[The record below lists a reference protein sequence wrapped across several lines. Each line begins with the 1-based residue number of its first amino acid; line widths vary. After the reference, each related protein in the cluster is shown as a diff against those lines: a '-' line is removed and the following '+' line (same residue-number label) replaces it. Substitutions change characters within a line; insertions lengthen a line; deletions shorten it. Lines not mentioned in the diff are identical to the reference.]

1 MGGRLTRRVRALAGL
16 ACLAALAAGARS
28 PAVAQQSGSVRPRL
42 TVLDSGTTNDL
53 FTVSFPDERNGFAA
67 GIDGTIVATT
77 DGGATWSPRDAPL
90 NQTTSQ
96 ILNGPRTGSRTSRE
110 HITGIWFVDPLNG
123 HFVTNDGSV
132 LSTTDGGATW
142 ARQTLP
148 PPSAVPAARRPDGD
162 FPPTWQFHAVHFVDR
177 DHGWAVGP
185 EGMILATTDAGRTWT
200 YQGNQTFGA
209 LSAVKFTDR
218 EHGQAVGYL
227 GQRADKAVFVTVAT
241 VDGGRTWEPR
251 SAPEFRRRLRSDN
264 FASVWFIDAQR
275 GHVVGNQGR
284 VALTRDGGRTWRL
297 QRGGQAEELNG
308 VAFADARRG
317 VATGVVPFE
326 GFPRSVILAT
336 ADGGENW
343 TQSIVPERTYLWGGV
358 DFADA
363 DTAYAVGC
371 GTATED
377 LCGSGLILRID
388 FPPAPPAGGESSG
401 PDPVLFVVAG
411 AAGLLLIVAAVAVRR
426 RRRRYWS

>member
-1 MGGRLTRRVRALAGL
+1 MGGRLNRPRRALAGL
-16 ACLAALAAGARS
+16 ACLGALAAGPGV
-28 PAVAQQSGSVRPRL
+28 PAVAQGSGSVRPRL

-67 GIDGTIVATT
+67 GVDGTILATT
-77 DGGATWSPRDAPL
+77 DGGATWAPRDAPL

-96 ILNGPRTGSRTSRE
+96 ILNGPRTGSLTHRE
-110 HITGIWFVDPLNG
+110 HITGISFVDALNG

-132 LSTTDGGATW
+132 LSTTDGGASW
-142 ARQTLP
+142 ARRALP
-148 PPSAVPAARRPDGD
+148 PPSDYPTARRPGGD
-162 FPPTWQFHAVHFVDR
+162 FPPTWQFTAVHFVDR

-185 EGMILATTDAGRTWT
+185 EGMILATSDSGRTWT

-209 LSAVKFTDR
+209 LSAVRFTDR

-241 VDGGRTWEPR
+241 TDGGRTWETR
-251 SAPEFRRRLRSDN
+251 SAPEFRRRQRSDN
-264 FASVWFIDAQR
+264 FTSVWFVDAQR

-284 VALTRDGGRTWRL
+284 VVLTRDGGRTWRL
-297 QRGGQAEELNG
+297 QRSGAENLNG
-308 VAFADARRG
+308 VAFADERRG
-317 VATGVVPFE
+317 VATGVVDFE
-326 GFPRSVILAT
+326 GFQRSVILAT

-343 TQSIVPERTYLWGGV
+343 TQSIVPDRTHLWGGV

-371 GTATED
+371 GTSSEEA
-377 LCGSGLILRID
+377 CGAGLVLRID
-388 FPPAPPAGGESSG
+388 FPPPAPSGGGSSG
-401 PDPVLFVVAG
+401 PPTTLFV
-411 AAGLLLIVAAVAVRR
+411 AAAAAVVLVVAVVLVRR
-426 RRRRYWS
+426 RR